1 MLIYKAAVDISQLIK
16 LEDAMSS
23 LTLGPNG
30 GLMFCM
36 EFLEKNM
43 DWLLQQLS
51 NYKDHYFLFDCP
63 GQVCANY
70 YDNSISLFHFF
81 NIEQHSK
88 PLSYTQKPKRVLLNT
103 DKTALIHF

>member
-1 MLIYKAAVDISQLIK
+1 
-16 LEDAMSS
+16 MSS

-30 GLMFCM
+30 GLMFCI

-63 GQVCANY
+63 GQVCSNY
-70 YDNSISLFHFF
+70 YHDTVFHSL
-81 NIEQHSK
+81 ILKQYSA
-88 PLSYTQKPKRVLLNT
+88 PLSYTEKTKRWFC
-103 DKTALIHF
+103 LIQIKIK